1 MEAETPPNAMPTSRS
16 PRLTIVT
23 LTLDTGGTERH
34 IAAIAPRIAE
44 GGFDVTIV
52 CLGRPG
58 AQADEVRRQ
67 GVRVIAPAIGAQRF
81 TTSRGGTAIA
91 LSAGMALLAKE
102 LLTHRPDMAHFFLPL
117 PYLAGGTLARFARVP
132 RLVMSRRSQND
143 YQAKRPGLARCEHK
157 LHRRM
162 DLILANSRRVH
173 DELLGEGAHPAR
185 TGLIYNGLDL
195 ARFSATTD
203 RNQGRRRLGIAP
215 DALVLAIVAN
225 LIPYKGHA
233 DLIAAL
239 GVIRSRLPTGWR
251 LLVIGRDDGLG
262 PKLHDQAA
270 ALGIAD
276 NVLWLGERQD
286 IPGLL
291 GLSDIGLNVSHE
303 EGFSNAVIEGM
314 AAGLPMLVTHVGGN
328 NEAAPDGVAG
338 LVVPPRNPQALAVA
352 IARLAS
358 DSALRHRL
366 GQAAQECA
374 NRLFSLESCVGHY
387 LEAYRA
393 LLSGA
398 PMPASIDA
406 REMRLASGA
415 ASG

>member
-1 MEAETPPNAMPTSRS
+1 MVRP

-34 IAAIAPRIAE
+34 IAAVAPKIAE

-58 AQADEVRRQ
+58 AQAEAVRRN
-67 GVRVIAPAIGAQRF
+67 GVRVVGPAIGTQRF
-81 TTSRGGTAIA
+81 NSSRGGTAIS
-91 LSAGMALLAKE
+91 LSAGTALLAKE
-102 LLTHRPDMAHFFLPL
+102 LLTRRPDIAHFFLPL
-117 PYLAGGTLARFARVP
+117 PYLVGGALSRFARVP
-132 RLVMSRRSQND
+132 HLVMSRRSQNA
-143 YQAKRPGLARCEHK
+143 YQAKRPGLARREHR
-157 LHRRM
+157 LHCRM

-173 DELLGEGAHPAR
+173 DELLGEGADPTR
-185 TGLIYNGLDL
+185 TGLIYNGIDL
-195 ARFSATTD
+195 ARFSAP
-203 RNQGRRRLGIAP
+203 RNRADARRRLGLAP

-239 GVIRSRLPTGWR
+239 GAIKAELPVQWR
-251 LLVIGRDDGLG
+251 LLVIGRDDDLG
-262 PKLHDQAA
+262 SQLRDRAT
-270 ALGIAD
+270 ALGIGS
-276 NVLWLGERQD
+276 NILWLGERQD
-286 IPGLL
+286 IPELL

-303 EGFSNAVIEGM
+303 EGFSNAVVEGM
-314 AAGLPMLVTHVGGN
+314 AAGLAMLATDVGGN
-328 NEAAPDGVAG
+328 KEAAPDGVAG
-338 LVVPPRNPQALAVA
+338 LVVPPRNPQALAGA

-358 DSALRHRL
+358 DSVLRHRL
-366 GQAAQECA
+366 GQAARERA
-374 NRLFSLESCVGHY
+374 NRLFSLASCGGHY

-398 PMPASIDA
+398 PMPASIA
-406 REMRLASGA
+406 PRELGLASGA

>member
-1 MEAETPPNAMPTSRS
+1 MPTSRP

-34 IAAIAPRIAE
+34 IAAVAPKIAE

-58 AQADEVRRQ
+58 TQADEVRRQ

-102 LLTHRPDMAHFFLPL
+102 LLTHRPDIAHFFLPL
-117 PYLAGGTLARFARVP
+117 PYLAGSMLSRFARVP
-132 RLVMSRRSQND
+132 HLVMSRRSLND
-143 YQAKRPGLARCEHK
+143 YQAKRPGLARREHK

-173 DELLGEGAHPAR
+173 GELLGEGADPTR

-195 ARFSATTD
+195 ARFSAP
-203 RNQGRRRLGIAP
+203 RNRPDARRRLGLAP

-239 GVIRSRLPTGWR
+239 GAIKAELPAGWR

-262 PKLHDQAA
+262 SKLRDQAT
-270 ALGIAD
+270 ALGI
-276 NVLWLGERQD
+276 NENILWQGERQD
-286 IPGLL
+286 IPELL
-291 GLSDIGLNVSHE
+291 GLSDIGLNASHE

-314 AAGLPMLVTHVGGN
+314 AAGMPMLVTDVGGN
-328 NEAAPDGVAG
+328 REAVPDGVAG
-338 LVVPPRNPQALAVA
+338 LVVPPRDPQVLAAAL
-352 IARLAS
+352 ARLAG
-358 DSALRHRL
+358 DSELRRRL
-366 GQAAQECA
+366 GAVAQERA
-374 NRLFSLESCVGHY
+374 KIRFSLSTCVGHY
-387 LEAYRA
+387 LDAYRA
-393 LLSGA
+393 LMSGA
-398 PMPASIDA
+398 PMPGSIDP
-406 REMRLASGA
+406 RQMRLA
-415 ASG
+415 

>member
-1 MEAETPPNAMPTSRS
+1 MRPARK

-34 IAAIAPRIAE
+34 IAAVAPGIAE
-44 GGFDVTIV
+44 GGIDVTVV

-67 GVRVIAPAIGAQRF
+67 SVRVVGPALGAERF
-81 TTSRGGTAIA
+81 NRSRGGTAIS
-91 LSAGMALLAKE
+91 LSAGTALLVKE
-102 LLTHRPDMAHFFLPL
+102 LLTHRPDIAHFFLPL
-117 PYLAGGTLARFARVP
+117 PYLVGGVLSRLARVP
-132 RLVMSRRSQND
+132 YLVMSRRSQSD
-143 YQAKRPGLARCEHK
+143 YQAKRPGLARREHG
-157 LHRRM
+157 LHGHM

-173 DELLGEGAHPAR
+173 DELIGEGADPAR
-185 TGLIYNGLDL
+185 TGLITNGLDL
-195 ARFSATTD
+195 TRFAAPID
-203 RNQGRRRLGIAP
+203 RPDARRRLGIAP

-239 GVIRSRLPTGWR
+239 GASTTKLPAGWR

-262 PKLHDQAA
+262 PTLRDQAA

-276 NVLWLGERQD
+276 NILWLGERQD
-286 IPGLL
+286 IPELL

-314 AAGLPMLVTHVGGN
+314 AAGLPMLVTDAGGN
-328 NEAAPDGVAG
+328 KEAAPDGLAG
-338 LVVPPRNPQALAVA
+338 LVVPPRNPRALAA
-352 IARLAS
+352 ALARLAG
-358 DSALRHRL
+358 DKELRHRL
-366 GQAAQECA
+366 GGAAHERA
-374 NRLFSLESCVGHY
+374 NRLFSLKSCVGHY

-393 LLSGA
+393 LLSGG
-398 PMPASIDA
+398 PMPTSIDP
-406 REMRLASGA
+406 REMRLA
-415 ASG
+415 